1 MSEFITRKE
10 YEEHNLRMEDEHKRQ
25 NRRIEQLEKDSKTQT
40 QTLIA
45 IERIAASV
53 ENMQKELSDQGKR
66 LDGQGER
73 LNELESRDGAMWRKA
88 IGYVVSSIIGA
99 VSCFIFTQIGM

>member
-1 MSEFITRKE
+1 MSEFVTREE

-45 IERIAASV
+45 IERIAVSV
-53 ENMQKELSDQGKR
+53 ENMQNELSDQGKR
-66 LDGQGER
+66 LD
-73 LNELESRDGAMWRKA
+73 ELESHDGEMWRKF
-88 IGYVVSSIIGA
+88 IGYVVSSIVGA
-99 VSCFIFTQIGM
+99 VICFIFTQIGM

>member
-1 MSEFITRKE
+1 MSEYITRKE

-45 IERIAASV
+45 IERIAVSV
-53 ENMQKELSDQGKR
+53 ENMQNELSDQGKR
-66 LDGQGER
+66 LD
-73 LNELESRDGAMWRKA
+73 ELESHDGEMWRKV
-88 IGYVVSSIIGA
+88 IGYVVSSIVGA
-99 VSCFIFTQIGM
+99 VICFIFTKIGM